1 MPSNY
6 GSIAKAYVE
15 PTKAVDITLPGQIPS
30 TLNLYVLGYDINKKL
45 VQTSTTVKD
54 NLNTYLSEYRMIGDT
69 VSIKDG
75 FIINIGVDFEVVV
88 RPNFSSTEVLSNC
101 LAELKTFF
109 ATENQQ
115 FNQPIVYRDLY
126 LLLDKVSGVQTVK
139 NVNITSKVGLALGY
153 SEYAY
158 DINSATQS
166 GIVYPSLDPMIFEV
180 KYPDTDIKGRV
191 VSL

>member
-1 MPSNY
+1 
-6 GSIAKAYVE
+6 
-15 PTKAVDITLPGQIPS
+15 
-30 TLNLYVLGYDINKKL
+30 
-45 VQTSTTVKD
+45 
-54 NLNTYLSEYRMIGDT
+54 MIGDT

-101 LAELKTFF
+101 LTELKTFF